1 MVVLTPPRYLRLSA
15 LRNLAHRTVL
25 GMAVVAMASMLS
37 LSTAQASKILR
48 VGNDGEPQSMDP
60 HYSSTVQTSRILH
73 DMFMGLL
80 VYGIDGEPVAGAAE
94 SWTVSEDGLTY
105 TFRLRDHVWSDG
117 VPVTSHDFVYAW
129 RRILDP
135 ETGAEYA
142 SLMYTIDGAQDIN
155 EGKAGADT
163 LGARAIDDKT
173 LEVTLSA
180 SAPYFLAQLAH
191 PTAMPL
197 PRHMVEKHGKDW
209 VKPANIVVNGPYR
222 LVEWLPN
229 VHTKL
234 ARNSRFYD
242 NDSVAI
248 DEVVY
253 YKYDDRTAMQKR
265 FRAGEL
271 DIARDIASEQIDW
284 LRANMADSLRI
295 APYAGIYYYVF
306 RADKEP
312 FKDARV
318 RKALSMAINRDAI
331 VNGVLRTGEIAAYSF
346 VPPGTGNYGAPSTVA
361 WKDMAYDQALS
372 EAKKLLAD
380 AGYGPDNP
388 LKFTLRYN
396 TSENHKRIAVAV
408 QAMWKQ
414 GLGVQAEL
422 FNTDGKIHYADL
434 KVGDFQIAR
443 AGWIAD
449 YNDAQNFLYLIET
462 RTGPLNYSKFGNAEF
477 DGLMADA
484 AVETDLKKRAA
495 ILARAEAVAMDGQPV
510 APIYYYVSK
519 QLISPKVKGWVDNA
533 PDHHLTRYLD
543 LAE

>member
-1 MVVLTPPRYLRLSA
+1 MTA
-15 LRNLAHRTVL
+15 
-25 GMAVVAMASMLS
+25 VAMTAMLS
-37 LSTAQASKILR
+37 LSAAQAAKILR
-48 VGNDGEPQSMDP
+48 IGNDGEPQSMDP
-60 HYSSTVQTSRILH
+60 HYSSTVQTSRIL
-73 DMFMGLL
+73 DQMFMGLM

-135 ETGAEYA
+135 ETGAPYA
-142 SLMYTIDGAQDIN
+142 SLMYTIAGAQEIN
-155 EGKAGADT
+155 EGKAGPDT

-173 LEVTLSA
+173 LEVTLGVP
-180 SAPYFLAQLAH
+180 APYFLAQLTH
-191 PTAMPL
+191 STAMPL
-197 PRHMVEKHGKDW
+197 PRHTVEKYGEDW
-209 VKPANIVVNGPYR
+209 VKPANIVVNGPYI

-234 ARNSRFYD
+234 ARNSRFHA
-242 NDSVAI
+242 NDTVAI

-253 YKYDDRTAMQKR
+253 YASSDITAMQKR

-271 DIARDIASEQIDW
+271 DMARAIVSEQIDW

-295 APYAGIYYYVF
+295 APYAGTYYYVF
-306 RADKEP
+306 RTDKEP

-331 VNGVLRTGEIAAYSF
+331 VNGLMRTGEIAAYSF
-346 VPPGTGNYGAPSTVA
+346 VPPGTGNYGAPSTVT
-361 WKDMAYDQALS
+361 WKDMPYDQALS
-372 EAKKLLAD
+372 EARKLLAD

-396 TSENHKRIAVAV
+396 TSENHKRIAVAI

-414 GLGVQAEL
+414 GLGVEAEL
-422 FNTDGKIHYADL
+422 FNTDGKIHFADL
-434 KVGDFQIAR
+434 RVGNFQIAR

-449 YNDAQNFLYLIET
+449 YNDAQNFLYLLET
-462 RTGPLNYSKFGNAEF
+462 RTGPMNDSKFSNAEF

-495 ILARAEAVAMDGQPV
+495 ILARAEAIAMDGQPV
-510 APIYYYVSK
+510 APIYYYMSK
-519 QLISPKVKGWVDNA
+519 QLISPKVKGWVDNV
-533 PDHHLTRYLD
+533 PDKHLTRYLD